1 MEKLPVIM
9 INVRLPAQLIGTF
22 LLILVSSCVTTRK
35 TTYLQENEM
44 GSSDSLTR
52 PDSMELVY
60 KLQPGDNLFIRVVTP
75 DPRWAE
81 MFNTLPVTAGS
92 VAAGPESVHLLSYG
106 IQPDGSIH
114 VPFLGAVQVAG
125 FTVPE
130 VRSILEDLLAE
141 YVSEPAIAVKLVNN
155 YVSVLGDVN
164 RPGYY
169 PIYKEQM
176 NVFQALAL
184 AGDISDY
191 GNRFEVQIIRQKPD
205 GTIVESMDLTNKNI
219 IDSEFF
225 YVFPNDVIYARPM
238 KGKFFSMGSFP
249 YALIFSTISSTIL
262 IYSVI
267 TR

>member
-92 VAAGPESVHLLSYG
+92 VAAGPESVLSSFIWHPTRWKHPCSISWGCAGCRVYG
-106 IQPDGSIH
+106 
-114 VPFLGAVQVAG
+114 
-125 FTVPE
+125 T
-130 VRSILEDLLAE
+130 
-141 YVSEPAIAVKLVNN
+141 
-155 YVSVLGDVN
+155 
-164 RPGYY
+164 
-169 PIYKEQM
+169 
-176 NVFQALAL
+176 
-184 AGDISDY
+184 
-191 GNRFEVQIIRQKPD
+191 
-205 GTIVESMDLTNKNI
+205 
-219 IDSEFF
+219 
-225 YVFPNDVIYARPM
+225 
-238 KGKFFSMGSFP
+238 
-249 YALIFSTISSTIL
+249 
-262 IYSVI
+262 
-267 TR
+267 